1 MISMPKEVKAANS
14 HRPASMTTAAAAAAA
29 AAAAT
34 SIASTRSAAAWSAK
48 DDETLMNARASGLN
62 WQPIASKHFPSKTAN
77 ACRKRHERLMEK
89 RNAEDWEG
97 VKLET
102 LASEYMNVR
111 REMWSVLASRVGEK
125 WTMVEAK
132 VCIQCSIAFPFLQ
145 WELIIGAWH

>member
-14 HRPASMTTAAAAAAA
+14 HRPASMTTAAAAAS
-29 AAAAT
+29 T
-34 SIASTRSAAAWSAK
+34 ASTRSAAAWSAK

-89 RNAEDWEG
+89 KNAEDWEG

-102 LASEYMNVR
+102 LASD
-111 REMWSVLASRVGEK
+111 
-125 WTMVEAK
+125 T
-132 VCIQCSIAFPFLQ
+132 
-145 WELIIGAWH
+145 